1 MTTSVNERR
10 TSMSGKTYPVIQKKL
25 ELKSKALEANREE
38 LAHLEVP
45 RVKIDGV
52 LGDVKDLTVQQASL
66 TAAKQEVSKRLAER
80 MRDGETLMAFV
91 DAGVRQHYGNRSE
104 KLAEFGLQPFRPQP
118 RIRLVGPDGTTVKR
132 SSAKAEPPAPPES
145 R

>member
-1 MTTSVNERR
+1 
-10 TSMSGKTYPVIQKKL
+10 MSGKTYPVIQKKL

-45 RVKIDGV
+45 LDKINGV
-52 LGDVKDLTVQQASL
+52 LGDVKDLTAQQASL

-80 MRDGETLMAFV
+80 MREGESLMAFV

-104 KLAEFGLQPFRPQP
+104 KLVEFGLQPFRPQP
-118 RIRLVGPDGTTVKR
+118 RIRLVGPDGEPVKP
-132 SSAKAEPPAPPES
+132 SSGKAEPPAPPES

>member
-1 MTTSVNERR
+1 MP
-10 TSMSGKTYPVIQKKL
+10 GKTYPVIQKKL

-38 LAHLEVP
+38 LAYLEVP
-45 RVKIDGV
+45 RGKINEV

-66 TAAKQEVSKRLAER
+66 TAAKQDVSKRLAER
-80 MRDGETLMAFV
+80 MREGETLMAFV

-118 RIRLVGPDGTTVKR
+118 RIRLVGPDGKTVKR
-132 SSAKAEPPAPPES
+132 SSVKAEPAAPLES
-145 R
+145 Q